1 MLIENCHWGQTVPH
15 GKPREEINNELG
27 VSPDDDGY
35 CIGLQ
40 APSECPYNFFRAS
53 GDVINSFE
61 VLRQERDEVKKG
73 PEEGIYIYGLFL
85 DCAKWE
91 KAKDRLADSDP
102 KVLFAPL
109 PVLWITGCL
118 STASKSDK
126 NMYYDA
132 PLYKAPK
139 RTGLNFISSV
149 QLRTEEQPQKWTLR
163 GVALLATIGLVAVC
177 VVLFIVADP
186 FNTIVL
192 VGNGTDLA

>member
-1 MLIENCHWGQTVPH
+1 MA
-15 GKPREEINNELG
+15 R
-27 VSPDDDGY
+27 DDQSRTWLNSGRPPCY
-35 CIGLQ
+35 WLTG
-40 APSECPYNFFRAS
+40 FFNPTGFLTANRQEVCRKHNKDNWALD
-53 GDVINSFE
+53 DVINSFE

-163 GVALLATIGLVAVC
+163 GVALLATI
-177 VVLFIVADP
+177 D
-186 FNTIVL
+186 
-192 VGNGTDLA
+192 